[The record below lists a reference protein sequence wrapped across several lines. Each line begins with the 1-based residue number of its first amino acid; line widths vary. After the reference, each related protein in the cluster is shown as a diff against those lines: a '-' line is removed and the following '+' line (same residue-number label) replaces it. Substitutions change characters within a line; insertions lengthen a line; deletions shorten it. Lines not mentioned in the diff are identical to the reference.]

1 MKKLRFL
8 TLALVLL
15 SASSL
20 SSCRKKGCTDIDAD
34 NFDSSAEK
42 STTCYFRYG
51 NIVSV
56 ITPSSVNYDPFDAP
70 DLYVHFAKSTSSAW
84 DYTSPTVS
92 NSSSITATFPDFL
105 FGNEQWDFEVYDY
118 DTVDPDDLVCAGTF
132 NPLEDGKDGV
142 ITITANGCTVKFQYN
157 VK

>member
-1 MKKLRFL
+1 MKNLRFL

-15 SASSL
+15 SASSF

-34 NFDSSAEK
+34 NYDSSAEK

-51 NIVSV
+51 NTVSV

-70 DLYVHFAKSTSSAW
+70 DLYVYFAKSTSSAW
-84 DYTSPTVS
+84 DYNTTTVS
-92 NSSSITATFPDFL
+92 NSNSISETFTDFL
-105 FGNEQWDFEVYDY
+105 FGYEQWDFEVYDY
-118 DTVDPDDLVCAGTF
+118 DTVDPDDLVCKGSF
-132 NPLEDGKDGV
+132 NPLKDGKDGV
-142 ITITANGCTVKFQYN
+142 ITIIANGCTVKFQYK